1 MNVHFDNTSKEG
13 VVFHE
18 YANLFPMLEGEALDR
33 LREDI
38 REHGVRE
45 PVVFLGNAILDGRN
59 RFMCARDLGIEY
71 PRTEFE
77 GDDPLS
83 FVISHN
89 LHRRHLTESQRASI
103 AARVANMNH
112 GGNRKSQDQAAN
124 LPLEVP
130 LSEQAAP
137 KPPLTSTA
145 DAAEMLNV
153 SERSVRSARKVHDSA
168 PPEISRAVDE
178 GRMSVSLASQVA
190 DLSPEDQEA
199 VTTAAPDKVKDV
211 AREVVKRAHVSN
223 NSGNNEWYTPAAI
236 IDAARAVMGGFDLD
250 PASSEIANATVSA
263 ARIFTAEDD
272 GLKQEW
278 PVGRIWMN
286 PPYAQPLMGQFASKF
301 AAEIRRGSHGVVLV
315 NNATET
321 GWFQE
326 MAAECSAICFPRARI
341 KFLDPDGNPG
351 APLQGQA
358 IIYCGPDADAFEEAF
373 SGFGLVVR
381 HG

>member
-137 KPPLTSTA
+137 TPPLTSTA

-178 GRMSVSLASQVA
+178 GRMSVSLAAQVA

>member
-1 MNVHFDNTSKEG
+1 MQEV
-13 VVFHE
+13 
-18 YANLFPMLEGEALDR
+18 
-33 LREDI
+33 
-38 REHGVRE
+38 E
-45 PVVFLGNAILDGRN
+45 PQ
-59 RFMCARDLGIEY
+59 
-71 PRTEFE
+71 
-77 GDDPLS
+77 LS
-83 FVISHN
+83 
-89 LHRRHLTESQRASI
+89 
-103 AARVANMNH
+103 
-112 GGNRKSQDQAAN
+112 
-124 LPLEVP
+124 

-137 KPPLTSTA
+137 RPPLTSTA
-145 DAAEMLNV
+145 DAARLLNV
-153 SERSVRSARKVHDSA
+153 SERSVASAKKVHDTA
-168 PPEISRAVDE
+168 PPEVSRAVDD

-190 DLSPEDQEA
+190 DLPPEDQEA
-199 VTTAAPDKVKDV
+199 VTSAEPEKVKKV
-211 AREVVKRAHVSN
+211 AREAVKRAHVSN
-223 NSGNNEWYTPAAI
+223 NSGNNEWYTPAAL
-236 IDAARAVMGGFDLD
+236 IDAARSVMGGIDLD
-250 PASSEIANATVSA
+250 PASSEVANATVTAS
-263 ARIFTAEDD
+263 RIFTAEDD

-373 SGFGLVVR
+373 HAFGLVVR